1 MLELSSI
8 DSVPRAS
15 EVRPHRSYT
24 MQGEQSA
31 GTISFVQSLIV
42 TLEVAP
48 ALSCLCL
55 CSREVV
61 AASNNSAT
69 ACTSRTDLLP
79 RSYISAIT
87 KNQSNTKAAHN
98 TSSIKLENML
108 TLLALAALTAAAPFA
123 SSAAPG
129 LSSEFTLQMQ
139 YHDKPMSL
147 GAIESGKGGS
157 LYIVGFD
164 PDVYRGTP
172 GEPIYQSSFTS
183 ANGFQSR

>member
-1 MLELSSI
+1 
-8 DSVPRAS
+8 
-15 EVRPHRSYT
+15 